1 MIGRRRAEVDAARA
15 ARNTANAEAELTR
28 LDVAIGAVNAY
39 LTLLAADAVIQ
50 KTAHENEACRRL
62 VAIPGI
68 GPVTATALIAAIGNG
83 GAFHKGREFAA
94 WMGVVPRE
102 HSTGGQQK
110 LLGISKRGNSYLRRL
125 FVQGARA
132 VLLQRTKQSS
142 GLSAWLA
149 QLTSRTHRNVA
160 AVALANKLAR
170 IAWAVLAK
178 NEQYRPA
185 VVPDVAAA

>member
-1 MIGRRRAEVDAARA
+1 MLRRSPKLSHGQPCASCRSKPMTSWICSRCIAFASAW
-15 ARNTANAEAELTR
+15 
-28 LDVAIGAVNAY
+28 GAV
-39 LTLLAADAVIQ
+39 
-50 KTAHENEACRRL
+50 
-62 VAIPGI
+62 
-68 GPVTATALIAAIGNG
+68 
-83 GAFHKGREFAA
+83 HKGREFAG
-94 WMGVVPRE
+94 WIGLVPRE

-132 VLLQRTKQSS
+132 VLQQRTKQSS

-149 QLTSRTHRNVA
+149 QLTSRTHRNVV

-178 NEQYRPA
+178 NEPYRHPILA
-185 VVPDVAAA
+185 DAAAA